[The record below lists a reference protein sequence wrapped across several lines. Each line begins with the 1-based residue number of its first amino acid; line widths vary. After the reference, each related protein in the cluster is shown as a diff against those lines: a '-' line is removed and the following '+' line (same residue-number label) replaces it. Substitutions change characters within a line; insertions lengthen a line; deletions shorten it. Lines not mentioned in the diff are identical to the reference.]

1 MRTGK
6 IIIVDD
12 NETVLKTLRV
22 ILAREFKTVLTV
34 QIPTLLPALLREED
48 VDVVLLD
55 MNFSTGK
62 QTGGEGLFWL
72 DRIREYSNPPE
83 VVLITAFGDIELAV
97 ASLKKGAADFI
108 IKPWENDKLVNTVI
122 AAWEKR
128 LKKTTSSAQQV
139 FAGDKSEQV
148 TSDEANIVKQLIDFF
163 LKKYAAAYGKP
174 FPSLDRETRDKL
186 TDQLLS
192 GDILTVEQSIE
203 RAMLLNNA
211 MQLTADDFIF
221 DEAEP
226 VSSTSLTLDDIEKQ
240 FIQTVL
246 AEKKGNLTL
255 TAQQL
260 NISRQTL
267 YNKLKKYS
275 L

>member
-22 ILAREFKTVLTV
+22 ILSREFQTVVTV
-34 QIPTLLPALLREED
+34 QVPTLLPALLRDDD

-55 MNFSTGK
+55 MNFGTGK

-72 DRIREYSNPPE
+72 DRIRERNNPPE

-97 ASLKKGAADFI
+97 VSLKKGADDFI
-108 IKPWENDKLVNTVI
+108 IKPWDNDKLVATVI

-128 LKKTTSSAQQV
+128 QERKGRPVLPLTGNTQNRQTV
-139 FAGDKSEQV
+139 P
-148 TSDEANIVKQLIDFF
+148 DEPDIVNELIDFF
-163 LKKYAAAYGKP
+163 LKKYAAAYGKSY
-174 FPSLDRETRDKL
+174 PSLDREARDKL
-186 TDQLLS
+186 TGQLLA
-192 GDILTVEQSIE
+192 GNIRMVEQCIE

-211 MQLTADDFIF
+211 IQLNADDFIF
-221 DEAEP
+221 NEAGP
-226 VSSTSLTLDDIEKQ
+226 VSTSLTLDDIEKQ

-246 AEKKGNLTL
+246 NEKKGNLTL
-255 TAQQL
+255 AAQQL
-260 NISRQTL
+260 NITRQTL
-267 YNKLKKYS
+267 YNKLKKYN

>member
-12 NETVLKTLRV
+12 NENVLKTLRV
-22 ILAREFKTVLTV
+22 ILSREFKTVLTA
-34 QIPTLLPALLREED
+34 QIPTLLPALLREDD

-72 DRIREYSNPPE
+72 DNIRERSNPPE

-97 ASLKKGAADFI
+97 SSLKKGAADFI
-108 IKPWENDKLVNTVI
+108 VKPWDNDKLVSTVI

-128 LKKTTSSAQQV
+128 QEKINNPFLHTFTSN
-139 FAGDKSEQV
+139 KNEQA

-163 LKKYAAAYGKP
+163 LKKYATAYGKP
-174 FPSLDRETRDKL
+174 FPSLDRDAWDKL
-186 TDQLLS
+186 TTQLIT
-192 GDILTVEQSIE
+192 GNILAVEQSIE
-203 RAMLLNNA
+203 RVMLFNNA
-211 MQLTADDFIF
+211 MQLTAADFIF
-221 DEAEP
+221 DETG
-226 VSSTSLTLDDIEKQ
+226 STPSLPLTLDDIEKQ

-246 AEKKGNLTL
+246 TEKKGNLTL
-255 TAQQL
+255 AAQQL

-267 YNKLKKYS
+267 YNKLKKYN